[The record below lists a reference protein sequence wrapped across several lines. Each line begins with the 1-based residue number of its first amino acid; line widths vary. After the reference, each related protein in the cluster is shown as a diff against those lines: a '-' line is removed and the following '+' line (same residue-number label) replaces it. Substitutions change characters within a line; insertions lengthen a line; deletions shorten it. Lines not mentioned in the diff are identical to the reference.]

1 MQASPFVKTRR
12 EEKKFF
18 EKMSTID
25 DLIIKVQQRLERLQF
40 IKEKSL
46 LEIQLAGEELKRL
59 VDKELEKKS
68 EELEILCEKHETQLG
83 SIKQSLSNIRYSK
96 GYEGDN
102 LLEKILTDRSVA
114 EQLSLEPLDFH
125 LITDPILTLLPQMV
139 SFYFREIEA
148 VNSRIVFPD
157 FASQEL
163 LVFSPIEEKS
173 SSSKVQGLDIR
184 RAAGCCVLP
193 DGSVLIAGGRVKGES
208 VKKCEKI
215 DPTLMSA
222 CEINEMVISRDCFAM
237 VYNESFVY
245 VFGGWDY
252 AKQQALKDCEKLDL
266 RTMQWLEV
274 ADMKEP
280 KFNTTV
286 VFVNELFYVAGKG
299 SRVIEKYDPA
309 YDSFV
314 TMNICLPNDGP
325 CRLLPAIDKSIL
337 VLHSETLNAIR
348 LDNEE
353 IVMEMKIPFRIWYGV
368 CCSVSHYNKVF
379 FLEHNNLWKFD
390 LNTHKLIQIP

>member
-1 MQASPFVKTRR
+1 MTDEAPKCRGCAGEAVMICLYDSFRSCFCKSCLPTHLISATDRTHTLLPMQASPFIKTRR
-12 EEKKFF
+12 DEKKFI

-25 DLIIKVQQRLERLQF
+25 DFIIKVQQRIERLQF

-68 EELEILCEKHETQLG
+68 EELENLSKKHETKLTN
-83 SIKQSLSNIRYSK
+83 IKQSLSNIRYSK

-125 LITDPILTLLPQMV
+125 LIADPILTLLPQMV
-139 SFYFREIEA
+139 SFFLREIEV

-157 FASQEL
+157 FASQQ
-163 LVFSPIEEKS
+163 LVVFCPIDEKS
-173 SSSKVQGLDIR
+173 SSVKVQSLDIR
-184 RAAGCCVLP
+184 RASGCYVLP

-208 VKKCEKI
+208 IKKYEKI
-215 DPTLMSA
+215 NPTLVSA
-222 CEINEMVISRDCFAM
+222 CEINEMFVSRDCFAIM
-237 VYNESFVY
+237 HNESFVY

-252 AKQQALKDCEKLDL
+252 AKQQALKECKKLDL
-266 RTMQWLEV
+266 RTMQWFEV
-274 ADMKEP
+274 VDVKEP

-299 SRVIEKYDPA
+299 SRVIEKYDPT

-314 TMNICLPNDGP
+314 AMDICLPNDSP
-325 CRLLPAIDKSIL
+325 CRLLPTIDKSIL
-337 VLHSETLNAIR
+337 IL
-348 LDNEE
+348 
-353 IVMEMKIPFRIWYGV
+353 
-368 CCSVSHYNKVF
+368 
-379 FLEHNNLWKFD
+379 
-390 LNTHKLIQIP
+390 Q